1 VVWVLT
7 RLGFKSFGKSEKI
20 QDALTMSV
28 EGKIFVLIPILVMF
42 ERGEAKVSETET
54 VFNITIGLLKSNVY
68 FSFPLFS
75 REPNEG
81 SGFSIAES
89 ALSC

>member
-20 QDALTMSV
+20 QDTLTMSV

-42 ERGEAKVSETET
+42 ERGKQKS
-54 VFNITIGLLKSNVY
+54 LK
-68 FSFPLFS
+68 LK
-75 REPNEG
+75 RCL
-81 SGFSIAES
+81 I
-89 ALSC
+89 